1 MIAFAVVGKRRGLH
15 ISVSL
20 LCSASSGWRLFCPL
34 RIAWAPTERML
45 VTVVRFMF
53 RWHLVPTLASLLLM
67 VFGAVQLWNY
77 EPVEPPDASAL
88 IPYDF
93 LFWLA
98 VVGGA
103 YLFAK
108 TYLDARRMARRL

>member
-1 MIAFAVVGKRRGLH
+1 
-15 ISVSL
+15 
-20 LCSASSGWRLFCPL
+20 
-34 RIAWAPTERML
+34 ML